1 MKNRRLIIGFVVL
14 VVAGAAAFAGISMTE
29 SRVENSVREALANAG
44 ASCGAVRYRLL
55 GNELTLEDVTHAM
68 TIMGVE
74 TSTKIRRVV
83 VNEPDE
89 KALDPAAP
97 GRPRVAARIT
107 ARDIVQKS
115 VSTDPDILDSVIEEE
130 EIVIEDWRQN
140 LGRIVE
146 AYEKEPFSERF
157 FEALLDGSFGRIAYK
172 GYKGKN
178 TRDGLA
184 VDFTVAR
191 LTFSDMRDATFSY
204 LAEDLKFS
212 GALQGGISLA
222 GIDNLRLPSARLLAV
237 FADLLRRM
245 DDKKLEVTLNPA
257 EEENLRT
264 LFWEYLR
271 STPYEKLWLA
281 DADFSVQ
288 APGNKAPTKIFSLK
302 RFENALNFGGSV
314 RFDVLFT
321 DLFVPGGFVPL
332 SQQTDMEELGVRD
345 LFLNADLRLA
355 LAPESGTSTLALD
368 ADVRELGSVAGNL
381 TCRTAAGSSPADS
394 FMQNPR
400 AWGMNWA
407 SRTVFEKGAFSYTD
421 KGLLPRFVQIAAQD
435 RGMSPSVL
443 LPMLRDE
450 ALNEAKALPLPGL
463 TEALA
468 TMLDKPGT
476 LTVEMTP
483 AAPVPLAGLAVRFMF
498 DPASLGLRASA
509 EPGSRSLLEALP
521 AGK

>member
-55 GNELTLEDVTHAM
+55 GNELTLEDVTHVM

-83 VNEPDE
+83 VNDPDE

-97 GRPRVAARIT
+97 GRPRVASRIT

-115 VSTDPDILDSVIEEE
+115 VSTDPEIPDSDSFIDEV
-130 EIVIEDWRQN
+130 VIEDWRQN

-157 FEALLDGSFGRIAYK
+157 FEALLDGSFGRIAYT

-191 LTFSDMRDATFSY
+191 LTLSDMRDAAYSY
-204 LAEDLKFS
+204 LAEDIRFS
-212 GALQGGISLA
+212 GVLQGGISSS
-222 GIDNLRLPSARLLAV
+222 GVNRMRLPSARLLAV

-271 STPYEKLWLA
+271 STPYEKLWFE
-281 DADFSVQ
+281 DVDFSLQ

-302 RFENALNFGGSV
+302 RFENTLALGGAV
-314 RFDVLFT
+314 RFDMRIE
-321 DLFVPGGFVPL
+321 DLFVPDGIRRFRKSVVAGI
-332 SQQTDMEELGVRD
+332 
-345 LFLNADLRLA
+345 FLNADLRLA
-355 LAPESGTSTLALD
+355 LAPDSGTSTLALD
-368 ADVRELGSVAGNL
+368 ADLRDFGSVSGNL
-381 TCRTAAGSSPADS
+381 TCRTAAGTGPADS

-407 SRTVFEKGAFSYTD
+407 SRTVFEKGAISFTD
-421 KGLLPRFVQIAAQD
+421 KGILPRLAQVVAQD
-435 RGMSPSVL
+435 KGMSPSVM
-443 LPMLRDE
+443 LPMLKDE
-450 ALNEAKALPLPGL
+450 VLNSNEVLSVPGL

-468 TMLDKPGT
+468 VMLDKPGK
-476 LTVEMTP
+476 LTVEMNP

-509 EPGSRSLLEALP
+509 EPGPRSLLEALP